1 MLGLELV
8 VVLGVC
14 VLASSVASGRLRLAA
29 PVLLVLCG
37 ALLGFV
43 PTLESV
49 SLPPEAMLLIF
60 LPALLYWE
68 SLNTSLRE
76 IRSNLRP
83 IVLLSTLLVL
93 ATAGAVASVAHAL
106 GLDWGPAWVLGAAL
120 APTDATAVAAI
131 ARGMPRRT
139 TTILRAESL
148 INDGTALV
156 IYAIAVAVTTGEQQ
170 FSAGVVGWR
179 LLLSYVGGA
188 LAGLVI
194 AWLAVQVRKRLDSP
208 LHESV
213 VSILTPFSAF
223 LLAEVVHG
231 SGVIAVVV
239 CGLTLSQ
246 VGPRIVPADT
256 RQQSTAFWT
265 IATFLLN
272 GALFV
277 LIGLQANGA
286 LRTLDG
292 SEILTAFGAIGLV
305 ALTVAGT
312 RLLWSYTTPYVI
324 RALDRRPQQRLRR
337 VGARQRL
344 VSSAAGFRG
353 AVSLAAAL
361 AVPETVVGGAPFPF
375 REEII
380 LITSGVVVLT
390 LIVQALLL
398 PAILRFSQ
406 LPEDTALDE
415 ELRLAQSTASEE
427 AYEALPSLAGKV
439 GVSDVVYK
447 RVRAEYEHHLEVT
460 RAKESGDEEVAQSE
474 LEYTALRL
482 ELIAHK
488 RATVVRL
495 RDERAIDDIVLRAV
509 QRKLDVEEVR
519 LSRREVEED

>member
-14 VLASSVASGRLRLAA
+14 ILASSFASGRLRVAA
-29 PVLLVLCG
+29 PVLLVACG
-37 ALLGFV
+37 AVLGFV
-43 PTLESV
+43 PAFHEV

-93 ATAGAVASVAHAL
+93 ATAAAVAAVAHAL
-106 GLDWGPAWVLGAAL
+106 GLGWGPAWVLGAAL

-156 IYAIAVAVTTGEQQ
+156 IYAIAVSITVGEQE
-170 FSAGVVGWR
+170 FSTGVIGLS
-179 LLLSYVGGA
+179 LLLSYAGGA
-188 LAGLVI
+188 LAGLLV
-194 AWLAVQVRKRLDSP
+194 AWIAVQVRKRLDNP
-208 LHESV
+208 LQETV
-213 VSILTPFSAF
+213 VSILTPFAAF
-223 LLAEVVHG
+223 LLAEAVHG
-231 SGVIAVVV
+231 SGVIAVVT
-239 CGLTLSQ
+239 CGLALAR
-246 VGPRIVPADT
+246 VGPRLVRADT
-256 RQQSTAFWT
+256 RQVSYAFWGV
-265 IATFLLN
+265 ATFLLN
-272 GALFV
+272 ASLFV
-277 LIGLQANGA
+277 LIGLQANSA
-286 LRTLDG
+286 IRSLDG
-292 SEILTAFGAIGLV
+292 SEVLTAFGAIGLV

-312 RLLWSYTTPYVI
+312 RLLWGYTTPYVV

-344 VSSAAGFRG
+344 ASSAIGFRG

-361 AVPETVVGGAPFPF
+361 AVPETVVGGGPFPF
-375 REEII
+375 REEIV

-390 LIVQALLL
+390 LIVQAVLL
-398 PAILRFSQ
+398 PAIIRVAR
-406 LPEDTALDE
+406 LPEDT
-415 ELRLAQSTASEE
+415 ELEKEIQLAQSAAAEE
-427 AYEALPSLAGKV
+427 AFEALPEIAAEV
-439 GVSDVVYK
+439 GVSDVVLK
-447 RVRAEYEHHLEVT
+447 RVRAEYEHHLDVV
-460 RAKESGDEEVAQSE
+460 RAKEAGDEEVARSE
-474 LEYTALRL
+474 VEYAALRL

-488 RATVVRL
+488 RATIVRL
-495 RDERAIDDIVLRAV
+495 RDEEAIDDIVLRTI

-519 LSRREVEED
+519 LSRRDVEEE

>member
-14 VLASSVASGRLRLAA
+14 ILASSVVAGRLRVAA
-29 PVLLVLCG
+29 PVLLVVCG
-37 ALLGFV
+37 AVLGFV
-43 PTLESV
+43 PALEEV

-120 APTDATAVAAI
+120 APTDATAVSAI

-156 IYAIAVAVTTGEQQ
+156 IYAIAVAITVGEQQ
-170 FSAGVVGWR
+170 FSPGRVSLQ
-179 LLLSYVGGA
+179 LLLSYAGGA
-188 LAGLVI
+188 AAGLLV

-208 LHESV
+208 LHETV
-213 VSILTPFSAF
+213 VSILTPFAAF
-223 LLAEVVHG
+223 LLAETVHG
-231 SGVIAVVV
+231 SGVIAVVT
-239 CGLTLSQ
+239 CGLALAQ
-246 VGPRIVPADT
+246 VGPRIVRADT
-256 RQQSTAFWT
+256 RQVSYAFWG
-265 IATFLLN
+265 IATFVLN
-272 GALFV
+272 GSLFV
-277 LIGLQANGA
+277 LIGLQAHA
-286 LRTLDG
+286 AIRSLDG
-292 SEILTAFGAIGLV
+292 SETLATLGAIGLV
-305 ALTVAGT
+305 SLTVVGT
-312 RLLWSYTTPYVI
+312 RLLWGYTTPYVI

-361 AVPETVVGGAPFPF
+361 AVPETVVGGGPFPF
-375 REEII
+375 RDEII

-390 LIVQALLL
+390 LIVQSVML
-398 PAILRFSQ
+398 PSIIRFSR

-427 AYEALPSLAGKV
+427 AYEALPRLADEV

-447 RVRAEYEHHLEVT
+447 RVRAEYEHHLEVV
-460 RAKESGDEEVAQSE
+460 RAREAGDEEVAQSE
-474 LEYTALRL
+474 VEYSALRL

-495 RDERAIDDIVLRAV
+495 RDEQAIDDIVLRTI

>member
-14 VLASSVASGRLRLAA
+14 ILASSVASGRLRVAA

-37 ALLGFV
+37 AVLGFV
-43 PTLESV
+43 PALESV

-93 ATAGAVASVAHAL
+93 ATAAAVAAVAHAL

-120 APTDATAVAAI
+120 APTDATAVSAI

-156 IYAIAVAVTTGEQQ
+156 IYAIAVAITTGEQQ
-170 FSAGVVGWR
+170 FSTGLVGFR
-179 LLLSYVGGA
+179 LLLSYAGGA
-188 LAGLVI
+188 AAGLLV
-194 AWLAVQVRKRLDSP
+194 AWLVVQVRKRLDNP
-208 LHESV
+208 VHETC
-213 VSILTPFSAF
+213 VSILTPFAAF
-223 LLAEVVHG
+223 LLAELVHG
-231 SGVIAVVV
+231 SGVIAVVT
-239 CGLTLSQ
+239 CGLALAR
-246 VGPRIVPADT
+246 VGPRIVRADA
-256 RQQSTAFWT
+256 RQVSTAFWS

-277 LIGLQANGA
+277 LIGLQANSA
-286 LRTLDG
+286 VRSLDG
-292 SEILTAFGAIGLV
+292 SEILTAAGAIGLV

-312 RLLWSYTTPYVI
+312 RLLWSYTTPYII
-324 RALDRRPQQRLRR
+324 RAIDRRPQQRLRR

-361 AVPETVVGGAPFPF
+361 AVPETVVGGGPFPF
-375 REEII
+375 REEIV

-390 LIVQALLL
+390 LVVQSVML
-398 PAILRFSQ
+398 PSIIRFSQ
-406 LPEDTALDE
+406 LPDDTALDE
-415 ELRLAQSTASEE
+415 ELRLAQATASEE
-427 AYEALPSLAGKV
+427 AYEALPSLADKV

-447 RVRAEYEHHLEVT
+447 RVLAEYEHHLEVR
-460 RAKESGDEEVAQSE
+460 RAKEAGDDEVAQSE
-474 LEYTALRL
+474 LEYTTLRL

-495 RDERAIDDIVLRAV
+495 RDEATIDDTVLRAV
-509 QRKLDVEEVR
+509 QRRLDVEEVR
-519 LSRREVEED
+519 LSRREIEED

>member
-14 VLASSVASGRLRLAA
+14 ILASSVASGRLRLAA
-29 PVLLVLCG
+29 PVLLVVCG

-43 PTLESV
+43 PALESV

-83 IVLLSTLLVL
+83 IVLLSTVLVV
-93 ATAGAVASVAHAL
+93 ATAGAVAAVAHAL

-120 APTDATAVAAI
+120 APTDATAVSAI

-156 IYAIAVAVTTGEQQ
+156 IYAIAVSITIGEQE
-170 FSAGVVGWR
+170 FSTGLVGLR
-179 LLLSYVGGA
+179 LLLSYAGGA
-188 LAGLVI
+188 VAGLAI
-194 AWLAVQVRKRLDSP
+194 AWLAVQVRKRLDNP
-208 LHESV
+208 IHETV

-223 LLAEVVHG
+223 LLAEVAHG
-231 SGVIAVVV
+231 SGVIAVVT
-239 CGLTLSQ
+239 CGLTLAR

-256 RQQSTAFWT
+256 RQVSYAFWG

-277 LIGLQANGA
+277 LIGLQAHA
-286 LRTLDG
+286 AVRSLDG
-292 SEILTAFGAIGLV
+292 SQIWKSFGAIGLV

-312 RLLWSYTTPYVI
+312 RLLWGYTTPYVI
-324 RALDRRPQQRLRR
+324 RAIDRRPQQRLRR

-361 AVPETVVGGAPFPF
+361 AVPETVQGDAPFPF

-390 LIVQALLL
+390 LVVQSLML
-398 PAILRFSQ
+398 PSIIRFSQ
-406 LPEDTALDE
+406 LPEDTALE
-415 ELRLAQSTASEE
+415 QELQLAQSTASEE
-427 AYEALPSLAGKV
+427 AYEALPSLADRV

-447 RVRAEYEHHLEVT
+447 RVLAEYEHHLEVT
-460 RAKESGDEEVAQSE
+460 RAKEAGDEEVAQSE
-474 LEYTALRL
+474 VEYTALRL
-482 ELIAHK
+482 QLIAHK

-495 RDERAIDDIVLRAV
+495 RDEAAIDDTVLRAV
-509 QRKLDVEEVR
+509 QRKLDIEEVR
-519 LSRREVEED
+519 LSRREIEED

>member
-14 VLASSVASGRLRLAA
+14 ILASSVVSGRLRVAA
-29 PVLLVLCG
+29 PVLLVVCG
-37 ALLGFV
+37 AVLGFV
-43 PTLESV
+43 PALEEV

-93 ATAGAVASVAHAL
+93 ATAAAVAAVAHAL
-106 GLDWGPAWVLGAAL
+106 GLGWGPAWVLGAAL
-120 APTDATAVAAI
+120 APTDATAVSAI

-156 IYAIAVAVTTGEQQ
+156 IYAIAISITIGEQE
-170 FSAGVVGWR
+170 FSTGMVGLR
-179 LLLSYVGGA
+179 LLLSYAGGA
-188 LAGLVI
+188 VAGLLV
-194 AWLAVQVRKRLDSP
+194 AWLAVQLRKRLDSP
-208 LHESV
+208 LHETV
-213 VSILTPFSAF
+213 VSILTPFAAF
-223 LLAEVVHG
+223 LLAETVHG
-231 SGVIAVVV
+231 SGVIAVVT
-239 CGLTLSQ
+239 CGLALAR
-246 VGPRIVPADT
+246 VGPRIVRADT
-256 RQQSTAFWT
+256 RQVSYAFWGV
-265 IATFLLN
+265 ATFLLN
-272 GALFV
+272 GSLFV
-277 LIGLQANGA
+277 LIGLQAHSA
-286 LRTLDG
+286 IRSLDG
-292 SEILTAFGAIGLV
+292 SEILATFGAIGLV
-305 ALTVAGT
+305 ALTVTGT

-344 VSSAAGFRG
+344 VTSAAGFRG

-361 AVPETVVGGAPFPF
+361 AVPETVVGGGPFPF
-375 REEII
+375 RDEIV

-390 LIVQALLL
+390 LIVQSIML
-398 PAILRFSQ
+398 PSIIRFSR

-415 ELRLAQSTASEE
+415 ELHLAQSTASEE
-427 AYEALPSLAGKV
+427 AYGALPALADRV

-447 RVRAEYEHHLEVT
+447 RVLAEYEHHMEVV
-460 RAKESGDEEVAQSE
+460 RGKAAGDEEVAQSE
-474 LEYTALRL
+474 VEYAALRL

-495 RDERAIDDIVLRAV
+495 RDEAAIDDIVLRTI

>member
-29 PVLLVLCG
+29 PVLLVVCG
-37 ALLGFV
+37 AVLGFV
-43 PTLESV
+43 PSLESV

-120 APTDATAVAAI
+120 APTDATAVSAI

-156 IYAIAVAVTTGEQQ
+156 IYAIAVAITTGEQQ
-170 FSAGVVGWR
+170 FSTGLVGFR

-188 LAGLVI
+188 LAGLAI

-223 LLAEVVHG
+223 LLAEVAHG

-256 RQQSTAFWT
+256 RQQSSAFWS

-286 LRTLDG
+286 VRALDG

-324 RALDRRPQQRLRR
+324 RAIDRRPQQRLRR

-361 AVPETVVGGAPFPF
+361 AVPETVVGGEPFPF

-390 LIVQALLL
+390 LVVQAILL
-398 PAILRFSQ
+398 PTIIRFSR

-427 AYEALPSLAGKV
+427 AYEALPRLADKV

-447 RVRAEYEHHLEVT
+447 RVRAEYEHHLEVR
-460 RAKESGDEEVAQSE
+460 RAKEAGDEEVAQSE
-474 LEYTALRL
+474 LQYTALRL

-495 RDERAIDDIVLRAV
+495 RDERAIDDIVLRTV
-509 QRKLDVEEVR
+509 QRRLDVEEVR

>member
-14 VLASSVASGRLRLAA
+14 ILASSVASGRLRVAA

-37 ALLGFV
+37 AVLGFV
-43 PTLESV
+43 PALESV

-93 ATAGAVASVAHAL
+93 ATAAAVAAVAHAL

-120 APTDATAVAAI
+120 APTDATAVSAI

-156 IYAIAVAVTTGEQQ
+156 IYAIAVAITTGEQQ
-170 FSAGVVGWR
+170 FSTGLVGFR
-179 LLLSYVGGA
+179 LLLSYAGGA
-188 LAGLVI
+188 AAGLLV
-194 AWLAVQVRKRLDSP
+194 AWLVVQVRKRLDNP
-208 LHESV
+208 VHETC
-213 VSILTPFSAF
+213 VSILTPFAAF
-223 LLAEVVHG
+223 LLAELVHG
-231 SGVIAVVV
+231 SGVIAVVT
-239 CGLTLSQ
+239 CGLALAR
-246 VGPRIVPADT
+246 VGPRIVRADA
-256 RQQSTAFWT
+256 RQVSTAFWS

-277 LIGLQANGA
+277 LIGLQANSA
-286 LRTLDG
+286 VRSLDG
-292 SEILTAFGAIGLV
+292 SEILTAAGAIGLV

-312 RLLWSYTTPYVI
+312 RLLWSYTTPYII
-324 RALDRRPQQRLRR
+324 RAIDRRPQQRLRR

-361 AVPETVVGGAPFPF
+361 AVPETVVGGGPFPF

-380 LITSGVVVLT
+380 LVTSGVVVLT
-390 LIVQALLL
+390 LVVQSIML
-398 PAILRFSQ
+398 PSILRFSQ

-427 AYEALPSLAGKV
+427 AYEALPSLADKV

-447 RVRAEYEHHLEVT
+447 RVLAEYEHHLEVR
-460 RAKESGDEEVAQSE
+460 RAKEAGDEEGAQSE

-495 RDERAIDDIVLRAV
+495 RDEAAIDDTVLRAV
-509 QRKLDVEEVR
+509 QRRLDVEEVR
-519 LSRREVEED
+519 LSRREIEED

>member
-14 VLASSVASGRLRLAA
+14 ILASTVASGRLRLAA

-37 ALLGFV
+37 AVLGFV
-43 PTLESV
+43 PGLESV

-93 ATAGAVASVAHAL
+93 ATAGSVAAVAHAL

-120 APTDATAVAAI
+120 APTDATAVSAI

-156 IYAIAVAVTTGEQQ
+156 IYAIAIAITTGEQQ
-170 FSAGVVGWR
+170 FSTGLVGVR

-188 LAGLVI
+188 LAGLAI

-223 LLAEVVHG
+223 LLAEVAHG

-256 RQQSTAFWT
+256 RQQSSAFWT

-286 LRTLDG
+286 IRALDG
-292 SEILTAFGAIGLV
+292 SETLTAFGAIGLV
-305 ALTVAGT
+305 ALTVTGT
-312 RLLWSYTTPYVI
+312 RLLWSYTTPYII

-361 AVPETVVGGAPFPF
+361 AVPETVVGGGPFPF
-375 REEII
+375 RDEII

-390 LIVQALLL
+390 LIVQAILL
-398 PAILRFSQ
+398 PTIIRFSR
-406 LPEDTALDE
+406 LPEDTAVDE
-415 ELRLAQSTASEE
+415 ELKLAQSTASEE
-427 AYEALPSLAGKV
+427 AYEALPRLADKV

-447 RVRAEYEHHLEVT
+447 RVLAEYEHHMEVR
-460 RAKESGDEEVAQSE
+460 RAKEAGDEEVAQSE
-474 LEYTALRL
+474 
-482 ELIAHK
+482 
-488 RATVVRL
+488 
-495 RDERAIDDIVLRAV
+495 
-509 QRKLDVEEVR
+509 
-519 LSRREVEED
+519 

>member
-14 VLASSVASGRLRLAA
+14 ILASSVVAGRLRVAA
-29 PVLLVLCG
+29 PVLLVVCG
-37 ALLGFV
+37 AVLGFV
-43 PTLESV
+43 PALEEV

-120 APTDATAVAAI
+120 APTDATAVSAI

-156 IYAIAVAVTTGEQQ
+156 IYAIAVAITVGEQQ
-170 FSAGVVGWR
+170 FSPGRVSLQ
-179 LLLSYVGGA
+179 LLLSYAGGA
-188 LAGLVI
+188 AAGLLV

-208 LHESV
+208 LHETV
-213 VSILTPFSAF
+213 VSILTPFAAF
-223 LLAEVVHG
+223 LLAETVHG
-231 SGVIAVVV
+231 SGVIAVVT
-239 CGLTLSQ
+239 CGLALAQ
-246 VGPRIVPADT
+246 VGPRIVRADT
-256 RQQSTAFWT
+256 RQVSYAFWG
-265 IATFLLN
+265 IATFVLN
-272 GALFV
+272 GSLFV
-277 LIGLQANGA
+277 LIGLQAHA
-286 LRTLDG
+286 AIRSLDG
-292 SEILTAFGAIGLV
+292 SETLATLGAIGLV
-305 ALTVAGT
+305 SLTVVGT
-312 RLLWSYTTPYVI
+312 RLLWGYTTPYVI

-375 REEII
+375 RDEII

-390 LIVQALLL
+390 LIVQSVML
-398 PAILRFSQ
+398 PSIIRFSQ

-427 AYEALPSLAGKV
+427 AYEALPRLADEV

-447 RVRAEYEHHLEVT
+447 RVRAEYEHHLEVV
-460 RAKESGDEEVAQSE
+460 RARETGDEEVAQSE
-474 LEYTALRL
+474 VEYSALRL

-495 RDERAIDDIVLRAV
+495 RDEQAIDDIVLRTI